1 MSTSR
6 TTDTSIP
13 TVSSVEHFEVVA
25 VRGGQVS
32 SYARGGEIGFLA
44 TAQKQAEKF
53 QSEADENYQMEAR
66 GPVKP
71 IRVEYI
77 VVRVTTTREVI

>member
-1 MSTSR
+1 MSTTHPTPTKPA
-6 TTDTSIP
+6 TT
-13 TVSSVEHFEVVA
+13 SVEHFEVVA

-32 SYARGGEIGFLA
+32 TYARGGEIGRLA
-44 TAQKQAEKF
+44 TAQKQAEKY
-53 QSEADENYQMEAR
+53 QAEADEYYQMEAR

-77 VVRVTTTREVI
+77 VVRVIVTREVV